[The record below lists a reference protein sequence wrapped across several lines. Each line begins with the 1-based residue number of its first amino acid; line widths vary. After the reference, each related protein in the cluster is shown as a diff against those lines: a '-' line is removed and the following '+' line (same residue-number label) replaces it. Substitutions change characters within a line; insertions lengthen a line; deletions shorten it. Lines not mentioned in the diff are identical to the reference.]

1 MSPVFPSPFRLAGI
15 ATALALAGCA
25 TTTGQAPAG
34 PLKKPELDR
43 IAAQQ
48 QGRVP
53 ASFAAFLAQV
63 AQDRPALAPLAQRY
77 QRRDALTA
85 DEVQQAARLLGLH
98 NRLLNQAAVID
109 TTARMVALPTFR
121 GSVPPHEDPQM
132 IAFGQLL
139 GRMATDF
146 GLQYRNV
153 DNRVFEVKLPGSGGE
168 EFGILTHADVVPV
181 VASEWVLQDGTRLE
195 PFKLTRV
202 AGPAGDLLYGRGS
215 IDDKGSIATVLYA
228 MKAVKD
234 SGLPLARTIRLMV
247 DTTEETG
254 GEAIRYYQQ
263 HTQLPQYN
271 IVLDSRY
278 PAVVAEK
285 GTGALRASFAVAPA
299 RPGAPGAATITALA
313 GAASANAI
321 PQTATARLHAAD
333 PAALAGKLQAAATA
347 FVQQYTPQ
355 GGKFAIEVA
364 PRADGVDLKVTG
376 ASAHGSRPEE
386 GVNPLPRLA
395 LFLQTAGV
403 PLADNGYAQATRYIA
418 DLFGL
423 DYLGNRMGLAY
434 ADSFM
439 GPLTASPT
447 LVRENAGKVEVTAN
461 VRMPRGN
468 TPEALSA
475 ATQAKVRAWGAAN
488 GIAVEVAHTQGN
500 WMARDPKG
508 AWLST
513 LLNIFG
519 DTTGLPAAPVST
531 AGSTTAKQMP
541 NAINF
546 GPAMPGKKYT
556 AHNANEYK
564 EVADLDA
571 DMQMF
576 TEMLLR
582 IGNLP
587 QMQ

>member
-1 MSPVFPSPFRLAGI
+1 MSPIPFRLAGI
-15 ATALALAGCA
+15 AAVLALAGCA

-34 PLKKPELDR
+34 PLKKPELEQ

-53 ASFAAFLAQV
+53 VSFAAFLAQV
-63 AQDRPALAPLAQRY
+63 AQDRPALAPLAQHY
-77 QRRDALTA
+77 QRREALTP
-85 DEVQQAARLLGLH
+85 DETLQAARLLGLH

-121 GSVPPHEDPQM
+121 GSVPPHEDPQI
-132 IAFGQLL
+132 IAFGRLL
-139 GRMATDF
+139 GRMAADF

-153 DNRVFEVKLPGSGGE
+153 DNRVFEVKLPGSGSE

-181 VASEWVLQDGTRLE
+181 VASEWVLEDGTRLD

-202 AGPAGDLLYGRGS
+202 GGLLYGRGS

-263 HTQLPQYN
+263 GTQLPQYN

-299 RPGAPGAATITALA
+299 RPAAPGTATITALA

-321 PQTATARLHAAD
+321 PQTATARLQAAD
-333 PAALAGKLQAAATA
+333 PAALASTLQAAATA

-423 DYLGNRMGLAY
+423 DYLGNKMGLAY

-564 EVADLDA
+564 EIADLDA

>member
-1 MSPVFPSPFRLAGI
+1 MSPIPFRLAGV
-15 ATALALAGCA
+15 AAVVAVLALAGCA
-25 TTTGQAPAG
+25 TTPGQAPSGA
-34 PLKKPELDR
+34 LKKPELDQ

-53 ASFAAFLAQV
+53 ATFAAFLAQV
-63 AQDRPALAPLAQRY
+63 AQDRPALRPLAERT
-77 QRRDALTA
+77 QRREPLASEELLQT
-85 DEVQQAARLLGLH
+85 ARLLGLY
-98 NRLLNQAAVID
+98 NRLLNQAGAID
-109 TTARMVALPTFR
+109 ATARMVALPTVR
-121 GSVPPHEDPQM
+121 GSVPPHEDPQI
-132 IAFGQLL
+132 IAFGQLV
-139 GRMATDF
+139 GRMAADF

-153 DNRVFEVKLPGSGGE
+153 DNRIFEVKLPGSGAE

-181 VASEWVLQDGTRLE
+181 VASEWVLEDGTRLD

-202 AGPAGDLLYGRGS
+202 GGLLYGRGS

-228 MKAVKD
+228 MKAVKE
-234 SGLPLARTIRLMV
+234 SGLPLARTIRLMI

-254 GEAIRYYQQ
+254 GDAIRYYQQ
-263 HTQLPQYN
+263 RTELPQYN

-285 GTGALRASFAVAPA
+285 GTGALRAGFALAPV
-299 RPGAPGAATITALA
+299 RPAAAGAATITALA

-321 PQTATARLHAAD
+321 PQTATARLQAAD
-333 PAALAGKLQAAATA
+333 PAALAARLQAAATA
-347 FVQQYTPQ
+347 FVAANLAQ
-355 GGKFAIEVA
+355 GKFAIEVA

-376 ASAHGSRPEE
+376 TSAHGSRPEE

-395 LFLQTAGV
+395 LFLQGAGV
-403 PLADNGYAQATRYIA
+403 PLVDNGYAQATRYIA

-475 ATQAKVRAWGAAN
+475 ATQAKVRAWGAAS

-576 TEMLLR
+576 TEMLVR

>member
-1 MSPVFPSPFRLAGI
+1 MFVHPFRLAGI
-15 ATALALAGCA
+15 AAALATAGCA
-25 TTTGQAPAG
+25 TTIGQAPAG
-34 PLKKPELDR
+34 PLKKPELDQ

-53 ASFAAFLAQV
+53 ASFAAFLTQV

-77 QRRDALTA
+77 QRRDTLTA
-85 DEVQQAARLLGLH
+85 DEAQQAARLLGLH

-109 TTARMVALPTFR
+109 TTARMVALPTVR
-121 GSVPPHEDPQM
+121 GSTPPHEDPQI
-132 IAFGQLL
+132 IAFGQLM
-139 GRMATDF
+139 GRMAADF

-153 DNRVFEVKLPGSGGE
+153 DNRVFEVKLPGTGSE

-181 VASEWVLQDGTRLE
+181 VASEWVLENGTKLD

-202 AGPAGDLLYGRGS
+202 RGPAGDLLYGRGS

-234 SGLPLARTIRLMV
+234 SGLPLARTIRLMI

-254 GEAIRYYQQ
+254 GDAIRYYQQ

-285 GTGALRASFAVAPA
+285 GTGALRAGFTVASA
-299 RPGAPGAATITALA
+299 RPAAPGAATITALA

-321 PQTATARLHAAD
+321 PQTATARLQAAD
-333 PAALAGKLQAAATA
+333 PAALASKLQAAAAT

-376 ASAHGSRPEE
+376 TSAHGSRPEE

-395 LFLQTAGV
+395 LFLQGAGV
-403 PLADNGYAQATRYIA
+403 PLVDNGYAQATRYIA
-418 DLFGL
+418 ELFGL
-423 DYLGNRMGLAY
+423 DYLGNKMGLAY
-434 ADSFM
+434 ADPFM

-468 TPEALSA
+468 TPEALST
-475 ATQAKVRAWGAAN
+475 ATQAKVRAWGVAN
-488 GIAVEVAHTQGN
+488 GIAVDVAHTQGN

-556 AHNANEYK
+556 AHNANEFK
-564 EVADLDA
+564 EIADLDA